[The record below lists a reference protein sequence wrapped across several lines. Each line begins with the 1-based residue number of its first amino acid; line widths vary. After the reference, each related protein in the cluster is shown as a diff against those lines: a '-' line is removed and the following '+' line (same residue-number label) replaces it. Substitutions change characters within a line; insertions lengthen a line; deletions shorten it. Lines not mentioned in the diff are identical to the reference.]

1 MADRD
6 EVVKDLLLL
15 IQEAAEP
22 LGAGALRWGLQER
35 GHGLSEATVGRLL
48 GDLEAQGF
56 LEKDRNKG
64 RRLTPEGRKHLALL
78 EQASVRDSA
87 ARDFVDSVLSQDRDR
102 ILELLE
108 ARRAVE
114 QETAR
119 LAAQHATEED
129 VEDLRRSVQVLET
142 QALEGR
148 GVSEEDT
155 RFHRV
160 LARAGGNRLLGAAV
174 DLLRQNPFYAR
185 ELEIIRREVGRGQNP
200 DHRRILEAVEQH
212 DSELAELAMRRHL
225 DNLME
230 DCRRFWNR

>member
-6 EVVKDLLLL
+6 GVVLEVLQL
-15 IQEAAEP
+15 IQGAPEP
-22 LGAGALRWGLQER
+22 LGAGALRWGLQQR
-35 GHGLSEATVGRLL
+35 GFSLSEATVGRLL
-48 GDLEAQGF
+48 GDLEAQGY

-78 EQASVRDSA
+78 EQASARDSA

-155 RFHRV
+155 RFHRI
-160 LARAGGNRLLGAAV
+160 LARAGGNRLLAAAV

-212 DSELAELAMRRHL
+212 DPELAELAMRRHL

>member
-6 EVVKDLLLL
+6 GVVLEVLQL
-15 IQEAAEP
+15 IQEAPEP
-22 LGAGALRWGLQER
+22 LGAGALRWGLQQR
-35 GHGLSEATVGRLL
+35 GFSLSEATVGRLL
-48 GDLEAQGF
+48 GDLEAQGY

-78 EQASVRDSA
+78 EQASARDSA

-142 QALEGR
+142 QALEP
-148 GVSEEDT
+148 VTSFEDFRWMLT
-155 RFHRV
+155 QAALNGQDLQMELH
-160 LARAGGNRLLGAAV
+160 APGSAGHARLLRLPV
-174 DLLRQNPFYAR
+174 Q
-185 ELEIIRREVGRGQNP
+185 
-200 DHRRILEAVEQH
+200 
-212 DSELAELAMRRHL
+212 
-225 DNLME
+225 
-230 DCRRFWNR
+230 